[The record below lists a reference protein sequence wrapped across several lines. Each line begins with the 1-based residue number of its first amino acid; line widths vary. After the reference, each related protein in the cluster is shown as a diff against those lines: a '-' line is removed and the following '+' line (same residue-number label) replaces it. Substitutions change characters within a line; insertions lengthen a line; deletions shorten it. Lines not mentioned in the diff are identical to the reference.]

1 MGRFQGKECGGNAD
15 STFNRADACLF
26 IVWVTIN
33 SFKTVIWAGCV
44 HFCYCCPPL
53 RLRNL
58 RALQHWM
65 GWSQS
70 LRCPLRVN
78 GAGSILEGQKKSS
91 NESLRKK
98 NLYTFGNRRVQKV
111 LLHKIRSLENQTH
124 QFRSFSLWWLPGWEV
139 DLGTVGL
146 VLVVPLFLLSAGR
159 ASRKESERK
168 VPFWLMSA
176 SDTMGWHSTTHKHAN
191 IYKWSTAN
199 PITSFNKQTAAICT
213 LGK

>member
-1 MGRFQGKECGGNAD
+1 MGRLCTFLLLLSSSPSEEFESSSALDGMVSKSSVSIEGK
-15 STFNRADACLF
+15 RR
-26 IVWVTIN
+26 WVHPWGT
-33 SFKTVIWAGCV
+33 
-44 HFCYCCPPL
+44 
-53 RLRNL
+53 
-58 RALQHWM
+58 
-65 GWSQS
+65 
-70 LRCPLRVN
+70 
-78 GAGSILEGQKKSS
+78 KKSS

-139 DLGTVGL
+139 DLGTVAL